1 MLYNFTMIDLHMHSV
16 YSDGTCT
23 VNEIINIAKEL
34 GLKQIAIT
42 DHNIL
47 TGSIEASK
55 ICDIDYVVGT
65 ELSVDYNGSE
75 VHLLGYFPN
84 GSDYKNVQFVI
95 NEGETYKKI
104 AIMEMI
110 ENLNEQGIDIEVTDL
125 SKYAKGI
132 INRVHICM
140 AMKDRGYI
148 SSISEG
154 FEKYVGEHCKA
165 YVERKT
171 VPLFEAV
178 DAIHRD
184 GGIAVIAHPYEYD
197 NVGPIDG
204 FLNNIIEKIDGI
216 ECFHPSAT
224 TDRSKHLVEI
234 AEKNNKLITGGS
246 DFHGD
251 NKPDIVIDMMGVDE
265 KYKIKRN

>member
-1 MLYNFTMIDLHMHSV
+1 MIDLHMHSTF
-16 YSDGTCT
+16 SDGTWSPK
-23 VNEIINIAKEL
+23 EIVDEAKRL

-47 TGSIEASK
+47 DGSIEGSK
-55 ICDIDYVVGT
+55 LSEVNFIIST
-65 ELSVDYNGSE
+65 ELSVGYKGKE

-84 GSDYKNVQFVI
+84 GSNYKNTQFVI
-95 NEGETYKKI
+95 NEGETYKRI

-110 ENLNEQGIDIEVTDL
+110 ENLNKEGIDLDL
-125 SKYAKGI
+125 LELNKYAKGI

-140 AMKDRGYI
+140 ALKDHGYI

-154 FEKYVGEHCKA
+154 FEKYVGEDCPA

-171 VPLFEAV
+171 VTIEEAA
-178 DAIHRD
+178 DAIHND
-184 GGIAVIAHPYEYD
+184 GGITVIAHPYEYYD
-197 NVGPIDG
+197 TDEEIETFLIDIMKEIDG
-204 FLNNIIEKIDGI
+204 V

-224 TDRSKHLVEI
+224 STNSKFLVSI
-234 AEKNNKLITGGS
+234 AEENNKLITGGS

-251 NKPDIVIDMMGVDE
+251 NKPDICIDMMNVDE
-265 KYKIKRN
+265 KYKIERK

>member
-1 MLYNFTMIDLHMHSV
+1 MIDLHMHSQ

-23 VNEIINIAKEL
+23 IEEIIEQARNL

-55 ICDIDYVVGT
+55 ISDIDFIIGT

-84 GSDYKNVQFVI
+84 GSDYKNTQFII

-110 ENLNEQGIDIEVTDL
+110 ENLNEMGLDIEVTEL

-140 AMKDRGYI
+140 ALKDRGYI
-148 SSISEG
+148 SSINEG

-171 VPLFEAV
+171 VPLTEAA

-184 GGIAVIAHPYEYD
+184 GGIAVIAHPYEYED
-197 NVGPIDG
+197 VGPIDG
-204 FLNNIIEKIDGI
+204 FLNNIMGSIDGV
-216 ECFHPSAT
+216 ECFHPSASS
-224 TDRSKHLVEI
+224 DQSKHLVDI
-234 AEKNNKLITGGS
+234 TSKNNKIITGGS

-251 NKPDIVIDMMGVDE
+251 NKPDIVIDMMAVDE
-265 KYKIKRN
+265 KYMIKRK